1 MTDEYDYGPD
11 DAPQGAL
18 TVQRGNN
25 QIARQDFTGGSLATQ
40 SGAIEALVAK
50 ARADVEAACI
60 MAKRWPRN
68 LNDVRQE
75 LIAECSR
82 PGFAAVALYAKP
94 VGSKLNET
102 TKKWE
107 KQFAEGLS
115 IRFAEVAM
123 RTMGNMEANSETIYD
138 DSAVQMIRVTV
149 IDYERNSR
157 WKKDL
162 SIVKTVERKQLKKGQ
177 KPLGERVNSY
187 GDRVFI
193 VEATDSDVA
202 VKAAAEIS
210 KAVRTL
216 ILRVVP
222 GNLQDEAKALVK
234 AVAARKDA
242 QDPAAAR
249 NKMFDA
255 FAALGV
261 KPSALEEWLGHGTD
275 SISPAEIEDLRQVHN
290 AIKEGETSWADAL
303 KEAKSERDGDAPA
316 KPAENGKSAAPAQ
329 ATSPHGPPPGVPQTH
344 AASVERKSELD
355 SQIPGRSREP
365 TPPADLAK
373 ATPRTSSGKGT
384 AALKGALTSKP
395 AAPPPAVQQ
404 EIPVIPQ
411 SDLPPG
417 TPPPAEGAEYRSC
430 AGCSDTIEVPKH
442 EPAGALCDSC
452 AAAAK

>member
-1 MTDEYDYGPD
+1 MTDDEQYDTDEP
-11 DAPQGAL
+11 AGAL
-18 TVQRGNN
+18 TTQRGNN
-25 QIARQDFTGGSLATQ
+25 QIARQDFQGGSLATQ
-40 SGAIEALVAK
+40 NGAIDAMVAK

-68 LNDVRQE
+68 MNDVRQDVV
-75 LIAECSR
+75 AECNR

-102 TKKWE
+102 TRKWE

-123 RTMGNMEANSETIYD
+123 RCMGNMEATSETIYSD
-138 DSAVQMIRVTV
+138 NSVEMIRVTV

-157 WKKDL
+157 WKRDI
-162 SIVKTVERKQLKKGQ
+162 SVPRTVERKQLKKGQ
-177 KPLGERVNSY
+177 KPLGERLNSY

-193 VEATDSDVA
+193 VEATDSEVA

-255 FAALGV
+255 FAAIGV

-275 SISPAEIEDLRQVHN
+275 SISPAEVEELRQVHT

-303 KEAKSERDGDAPA
+303 KEAKTERDGDAPA
-316 KPAENGKSAAPAQ
+316 TKSATNGGVPPTPA
-329 ATSPHGPPPGVPQTH
+329 ATPQGPPPGVP
-344 AASVERKSELD
+344 A
-355 SQIPGRSREP
+355 IPAEPAKPREP
-365 TPPADLAK
+365 TSPADLPR
-373 ATPRTSSGKGT
+373 TGPRTSSGKGT
-384 AALKGALTSKP
+384 TALKGALTSKP
-395 AAPPPAVQQ
+395 APAAPPTVQQ
-404 EIPVIPQ
+404 AMPMA
-411 SDLPPG
+411 DLPPG
-417 TPPPAEGAEYRSC
+417 TPSPADGNEYRAC
-430 AGCSDTIEVPKH
+430 AGCSDTIEVPKTD
-442 EPAGALCDSC
+442 PPGALCDSC
-452 AAAAK
+452 SSAGRSE